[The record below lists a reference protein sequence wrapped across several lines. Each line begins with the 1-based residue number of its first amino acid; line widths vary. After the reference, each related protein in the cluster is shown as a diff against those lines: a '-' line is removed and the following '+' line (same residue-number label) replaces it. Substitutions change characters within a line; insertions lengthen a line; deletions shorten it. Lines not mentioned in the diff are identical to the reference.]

1 MSIEEQFA
9 EVVRAVVREELAAS
23 SIGNDDQLL
32 SAEEVATMLGYE
44 DRHSVYALKRKGALK
59 AVSLGDK
66 TVRFRRG
73 TVRAFIQERES

>member
-23 SIGNDDQLL
+23 SIGSDDQLL
-32 SAEEVATMLGYE
+32 DADEVAALLGYPN
-44 DRHSVYALKRKGALK
+44 RHCVYALKRKGALK

-66 TVRFRRG
+66 TLRFRRG
-73 TVRAFIQERES
+73 TIRAFIQERES